1 MAMHEQRH
9 MYEGSEVHIWGIYKT
24 SRSANW
30 KTAERFVRKYGDVME
45 EFCEDGVFLEG
56 YKEEIEEQED
66 SDEQEDESES
76 EYDTYDSNKPA
87 ENDGRHQYVVRVS
100 EQGLLKIKATT
111 EEVTGKVYV
120 KMKKL
125 DD

>member
-1 MAMHEQRH
+1 
-9 MYEGSEVHIWGIYKT
+9 MYEGSEVKIWGIYKT

-45 EFCEDGVFLEG
+45 EFCEDGVVLEG
-56 YKEEIEEQED
+56 FEEIEEQED
-66 SDEQEDESES
+66 SDEEDEYES
-76 EYDTYDSNKPA
+76 EYDTHDYDKPV
-87 ENDGRHQYVVRVS
+87 EDDGRHQYVVRVS
-100 EQGLLKIKATT
+100 EQGLLKIKAIT
-111 EEVTGKVYV
+111 EEAIGKVYV